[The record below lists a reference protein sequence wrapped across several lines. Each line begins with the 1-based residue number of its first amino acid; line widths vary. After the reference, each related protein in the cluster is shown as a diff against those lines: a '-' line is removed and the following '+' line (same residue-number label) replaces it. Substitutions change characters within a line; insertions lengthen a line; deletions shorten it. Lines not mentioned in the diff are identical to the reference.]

1 MISEA
6 ISAATIRS
14 TLKHDHSLTDSLAEE
29 TGIMGMALV
38 ELDYVAS
45 ATFDASLFTELLII
59 YSYKALNLLLA
70 FAVAVLSYCF
80 YHLR

>member
-1 MISEA
+1 MIFEA

-14 TLKHDHSLTDSLAEE
+14 TLEHDHSLTNTLAEE
-29 TGIMGMALV
+29 TGIIGMALV
-38 ELDYVAS
+38 ELDDVAI
-45 ATFDASLFTELLII
+45 AAFDASLFTKLLII

-80 YHLR
+80 YH